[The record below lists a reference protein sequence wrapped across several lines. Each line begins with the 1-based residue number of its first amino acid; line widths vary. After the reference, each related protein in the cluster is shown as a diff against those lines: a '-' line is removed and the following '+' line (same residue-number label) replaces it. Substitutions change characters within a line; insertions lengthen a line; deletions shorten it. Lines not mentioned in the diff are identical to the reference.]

1 MIQVYII
8 SLKESQRRLDTEKL
22 VLESNEK
29 FKGRCVFQIFDAISP
44 KHEDFEKFVQEL
56 YDAQSML
63 KSDWFHSDY
72 CYQELLPQEFGCY
85 LSHYLLW
92 KECVKTNQP
101 VVILEDDV
109 TLESNFMQ
117 ALEDCLKSPFDFV
130 RLYGHYWGGHK
141 TNLCALPIYTEAEE
155 ADYTEAEETD
165 YYIKA
170 EAPIENHEVTP
181 PNSTQDTQQDFI
193 NETQQNPK
201 EPFEPCKIAPQKISF
216 NQVVFKK
223 IKRKLNHFIG
233 NILARTEVYK
243 KLVAKYDEL
252 TGKYDELTGKYDELT
267 GKYDELTGKYDELTG
282 KYDEL
287 TGKYDELT
295 GKYDELTGKYD
306 ELTGKY
312 DELTGK
318 YDELTGKYDEL
329 TGKYESLLAKEANIK
344 ETFWERRADNEK
356 EAFFLEHFY
365 LTSVYVSTTAGY
377 YITPKGTK
385 TFIEATERFKIIE
398 PVDMFINNPTYHDI
412 ANFTYMPC
420 PVSLN
425 KHAFNSTIQNAKKP
439 DISLK
444 PPKKS
449 YFDNLFYHQL
459 NTRKCLRAFH
469 KYSKQYD
476 HLKTPKE
483 V

>member
-1 MIQVYII
+1 MTQVYII

-22 VLESNEK
+22 VSESNEK

-92 KECVKTNQP
+92 KECVKLNQP
-101 VVILEDDV
+101 VVILEDDI

-141 TNLCALPIYTEAEE
+141 TNLCTLPIYTETEE
-155 ADYTEAEETD
+155 
-165 YYIKA
+165 A

-181 PNSTQDTQQDFI
+181 PPPNPTQDAQQDSIIETQQD
-193 NETQQNPK
+193 PK
-201 EPFEPCKIAPQKISF
+201 GLSEPCKIAPQKTSF

-243 KLVAKYDEL
+243 KL
-252 TGKYDELTGKYDELT
+252 
-267 GKYDELTGKYDELTG
+267 
-282 KYDEL
+282 
-287 TGKYDELT
+287 
-295 GKYDELTGKYD
+295 
-306 ELTGKY
+306 
-312 DELTGK
+312 
-318 YDELTGKYDEL
+318 TGKYDEL
-329 TGKYESLLAKEANIK
+329 TGKYESLLAKETNIK
-344 ETFWERRADNEK
+344 ETFWERRADSEE

-365 LTSVYVSTTAGY
+365 LTSVYVATTAGY
-377 YITPKGTK
+377 YLTPKGAK

-398 PVDMFINNPTYHDI
+398 PVDMFMNNPTYHDV
-412 ANFTYMPC
+412 ANLTYLPC
-420 PVSLN
+420 PISLN

-444 PPKKS
+444 PPRKS
-449 YFDNLFYHQL
+449 YFDNLFYHKFNAQ
-459 NTRKCLRAFH
+459 KCLKAFH
-469 KYSKQYD
+469 KYSKQYAP
-476 HLKTPKE
+476 LKTPKE

>member
-44 KHEDFEKFVQEL
+44 KHQDFEKFVQEL

-101 VVILEDDV
+101 VVILEDDAA
-109 TLESNFMQ
+109 LESNFMQ

-141 TNLCALPIYTEAEE
+141 TDLHALPIYTEAEE
-155 ADYTEAEETD
+155 TD
-165 YYIKA
+165 YI
-170 EAPIENHEVTP
+170 ESEVPIENHEVTP
-181 PNSTQDTQQDFI
+181 PPPNPAQDTQQDLI
-193 NETQQNPK
+193 IETQQNPK
-201 EPFEPCKIAPQKISF
+201 EPSEPCKIAPPKISF

-233 NILARTEVYK
+233 NILARTEVHK
-243 KLVAKYDEL
+243 KLVAKYDDL
-252 TGKYDELTGKYDELT
+252 TGKYDDLTEKYDDLTEKYDDLTGKYDDLT
-267 GKYDELTGKYDELTG
+267 GKYDDLTEKYDDLT
-282 KYDEL
+282 E
-287 TGKYDELT
+287 
-295 GKYDELTGKYD
+295 
-306 ELTGKY
+306 
-312 DELTGK
+312 
-318 YDELTGKYDEL
+318 
-329 TGKYESLLAKEANIK
+329 KYESLLTKETNIK
-344 ETFWERRADNEK
+344 ETFWERRADSEK

-377 YITPKGTK
+377 YLTPKGAK

-412 ANFTYMPC
+412 ANFTYVPC

-449 YFDNLFYHQL
+449 YFDNLFYNQL
-459 NTRKCLRAFH
+459 NTKKCLRAFH
-469 KYSKQYD
+469 KYSRQYD

>member
-44 KHEDFEKFVQEL
+44 KHQDFEKFVQEL
-56 YDAQSML
+56 YDVQSML

-109 TLESNFMQ
+109 ALESNFMQ

-141 TNLCALPIYTEAEE
+141 TNLCALPIYTEI
-155 ADYTEAEETD
+155 EETD
-165 YYIKA
+165 YTEIEETDYTEIEET

-181 PNSTQDTQQDFI
+181 PPPNSTQDTQQDFV

-201 EPFEPCKIAPQKISF
+201 EPSNPCKIAPQKISF

-223 IKRKLNHFIG
+223 IKRKLNHFMG

-243 KLVAKYDEL
+243 KLVAKYDDL
-252 TGKYDELTGKYDELT
+252 TGKYDDLTGKYDDLT
-267 GKYDELTGKYDELTG
+267 GKYDDLTGKYDDLTG
-282 KYDEL
+282 KYD
-287 TGKYDELT
+287 D
-295 GKYDELTGKYD
+295 
-306 ELTGKY
+306 
-312 DELTGK
+312 
-318 YDELTGKYDEL
+318 L
-329 TGKYESLLAKEANIK
+329 TGKYESLLAKETNIK
-344 ETFWERRADNEK
+344 ETFWERRADSEK

-377 YITPKGTK
+377 YLTPKGAK

-412 ANFTYMPC
+412 ANFTYVPC
-420 PVSLN
+420 PISLN

-449 YFDNLFYHQL
+449 YFDNLFYNQL
-459 NTRKCLRAFH
+459 NTKKCLRAFH
-469 KYSKQYD
+469 KYSRQYD

>member
-1 MIQVYII
+1 MTQVYII

-22 VLESNEK
+22 VSESNEK

-56 YDAQSML
+56 YDTQSML

-72 CYQELLPQEFGCY
+72 CYKELLPQEFGCY
-85 LSHYLLW
+85 LSHYFLW

-109 TLESNFMQ
+109 ALESNFMQ

-141 TNLCALPIYTEAEE
+141 TNLHSLPIYTE
-155 ADYTEAEETD
+155 TKEAEV
-165 YYIKA
+165 
-170 EAPIENHEVTP
+170 PIENYEVTP
-181 PNSTQDTQQDFI
+181 PPNPTQDAQQDCI
-193 NETQQNPK
+193 IETQQEELSN
-201 EPFEPCKIAPQKISF
+201 PCKIAPQKISF

-243 KLVAKYDEL
+243 NIVGKYDDLTTKYDDLTKKYDDLTKNLNKNIAEKYDEL
-252 TGKYDELTGKYDELT
+252 M
-267 GKYDELTGKYDELTG
+267 
-282 KYDEL
+282 
-287 TGKYDELT
+287 
-295 GKYDELTGKYD
+295 
-306 ELTGKY
+306 
-312 DELTGK
+312 
-318 YDELTGKYDEL
+318 
-329 TGKYESLLAKEANIK
+329 GKYESLLAKETNIK
-344 ETFWERRADNEK
+344 ETFWERRADSEE

-365 LTSVYVSTTAGY
+365 LTSVYVATTAGY
-377 YITPKGTK
+377 YLTPKGAK

-398 PVDMFINNPTYHDI
+398 PVDMFMNNPTYHDV
-412 ANFTYMPC
+412 ANLTYLPC

-439 DISLK
+439 DISLSG
-444 PPKKS
+444 PKKS
-449 YFDNLFYHQL
+449 YLDNLLYDQL
-459 NTRKCLRAFH
+459 NTRKCLKAFH
-469 KYSKQYD
+469 KYSRRYAP
-476 HLKTPKE
+476 LKTPKE

>member
-1 MIQVYII
+1 MLKSMLYYLGVHLTQVYII

-22 VLESNEK
+22 VSESNEK

-56 YDAQSML
+56 YDSSSLL

-92 KECVKTNQP
+92 KECVKLDEP

-109 TLESNFMQ
+109 ALESNFMQ

-141 TNLCALPIYTEAEE
+141 TNLHSLPIYTETEE
-155 ADYTEAEETD
+155 A
-165 YYIKA
+165 KA
-170 EAPIENHEVTP
+170 PMEKTPIENYEVTP
-181 PNSTQDTQQDFI
+181 PPPNPTQDAQQDCIIETQQD
-193 NETQQNPK
+193 PK
-201 EPFEPCKIAPQKISF
+201 ELSEPCKNSTPKTSF
-216 NQVVFKK
+216 NPVIFRK
-223 IKRKLNHFIG
+223 IKRKLNRFIG
-233 NILARTEVYK
+233 SILARTEVYK
-243 KLVAKYDEL
+243 NVVAKYDDL
-252 TGKYDELTGKYDELT
+252 TTKYDDLTTKYDDLT
-267 GKYDELTGKYDELTG
+267 TKYDDLTTKYDDLT
-282 KYDEL
+282 KNLNKNIAE
-287 TGKYDELT
+287 
-295 GKYDELTGKYD
+295 
-306 ELTGKY
+306 
-312 DELTGK
+312 
-318 YDELTGKYDEL
+318 KYDEL
-329 TGKYESLLAKEANIK
+329 TGKYESLLAKETNIK
-344 ETFWERRADNEK
+344 ETFWERRADSEK

-365 LTSVYVSTTAGY
+365 LTSVYVASTAGY
-377 YITPKGTK
+377 YITPKGAK

-398 PVDMFINNPTYHDI
+398 PVDMFMNNPTYHDV
-412 ANFTYMPC
+412 ANLTYLPC
-420 PVSLN
+420 PISLN

-444 PPKKS
+444 PPRKS

-469 KYSKQYD
+469 KYSRRYAP
-476 HLKTPKE
+476 LKTPKE

>member
-1 MIQVYII
+1 MTQVYII

-63 KSDWFHSDY
+63 KSDWFHSDW
-72 CYQELLPQEFGCY
+72 CRGELLPQEFGCY

-92 KECVKTNQP
+92 KECVKLNQP

-109 TLESNFMQ
+109 ALESNFMQ
-117 ALEDCLKSPFDFV
+117 ALEDCMKSPFDFV

-141 TNLCALPIYTEAEE
+141 TNLCALPIYTENENEE
-155 ADYTEAEETD
+155 VEAPMENHAEAEVPMEKT
-165 YYIKA
+165 
-170 EAPIENHEVTP
+170 PIENYEVTP
-181 PNSTQDTQQDFI
+181 PNPTQDAQQDFI
-193 NETQQNPK
+193 IETQQDPK
-201 EPFEPCKIAPQKISF
+201 GLSEPCKIAPQKISF
-216 NQVVFKK
+216 NPVIFRK
-223 IKRKLNHFIG
+223 IKRKLNRFIG
-233 NILARTEVYK
+233 SILARTEVYK
-243 KLVAKYDEL
+243 NIV
-252 TGKYDELTGKYDELT
+252 
-267 GKYDELTGKYDELTG
+267 
-282 KYDEL
+282 
-287 TGKYDELT
+287 
-295 GKYDELTGKYD
+295 
-306 ELTGKY
+306 GKY

-329 TGKYESLLAKEANIK
+329 TGKYESLLAKETNIK
-344 ETFWERRADNEK
+344 ETFWERRADSEK

-365 LTSVYVSTTAGY
+365 LTSVYVASTAGY
-377 YITPKGTK
+377 YLTPKGAK

-398 PVDMFINNPTYHDI
+398 PVDMFINNPTYHNV
-412 ANFTYMPC
+412 ANFTYLPC

-449 YFDNLFYHQL
+449 YFDNLFYDQL
-459 NTRKCLRAFH
+459 NTRKCLKAFH
-469 KYSKQYD
+469 KYSRQYAP
-476 HLKTPKE
+476 LKTPKE

>member
-22 VLESNEK
+22 VSKSNEK

-72 CYQELLPQEFGCY
+72 CYQELLPREFGCY

-92 KECVKTNQP
+92 KECVKTDQP
-101 VVILEDDV
+101 VVILEDDAR
-109 TLESNFMQ
+109 LESNFMQ

-155 ADYTEAEETD
+155 ADYIEAQ
-165 YYIKA
+165 
-170 EAPIENHEVTP
+170 APIENHEVTP
-181 PNSTQDTQQDFI
+181 PNSTQDTQQDLI
-193 NETQQNPK
+193 IDTQQNPK
-201 EPFEPCKIAPQKISF
+201 EPSDPCKIAPQKISF

-233 NILARTEVYK
+233 NILARTEVHK
-243 KLVAKYDEL
+243 KLVAKYDDL
-252 TGKYDELTGKYDELT
+252 TGKYDDLTGKYD
-267 GKYDELTGKYDELTG
+267 D
-282 KYDEL
+282 
-287 TGKYDELT
+287 
-295 GKYDELTGKYD
+295 
-306 ELTGKY
+306 
-312 DELTGK
+312 
-318 YDELTGKYDEL
+318 L
-329 TGKYESLLAKEANIK
+329 TGKYESLLAKETNIK
-344 ETFWERRADNEK
+344 ETFWERRADSEK

-365 LTSVYVSTTAGY
+365 LTSVYVASTAGY
-377 YITPKGTK
+377 YLTPKGAK

-398 PVDMFINNPTYHDI
+398 PVDMFINNPTYHDV
-412 ANFTYMPC
+412 ATLTYLPL

-444 PPKKS
+444 PSKKS

-459 NTRKCLRAFH
+459 NTKKCLRAFH

>member
-1 MIQVYII
+1 MISVYII

-63 KSDWFHSDY
+63 KSDWFHSDW
-72 CYQELLPQEFGCY
+72 CRGELLPQEFGCY

-92 KECVKTNQP
+92 KECVKLNQP

-109 TLESNFMQ
+109 ALESNFMQ

-130 RLYGHYWGGHK
+130 KLFGWYWNFHK
-141 TNLCALPIYTEAEE
+141 TNLHTLPLERDAVESVGETPIEDHAKTKEAEV
-155 ADYTEAEETD
+155 
-165 YYIKA
+165 
-170 EAPIENHEVTP
+170 PIENHEVTP
-181 PNSTQDTQQDFI
+181 PPPNSAQDVQQDSIIETQQD
-193 NETQQNPK
+193 PK
-201 EPFEPCKIAPQKISF
+201 ELSEPCKIAPQKTSF
-216 NQVVFKK
+216 NPVVFKK

-233 NILARTEVYK
+233 SILARTEVYK
-243 KLVAKYDEL
+243 KLTGKYDDL
-252 TGKYDELTGKYDELT
+252 TGKYDDLTGKYDDLT
-267 GKYDELTGKYDELTG
+267 GKYDDLTGKYD
-282 KYDEL
+282 D
-287 TGKYDELT
+287 
-295 GKYDELTGKYD
+295 
-306 ELTGKY
+306 LTGKY

-344 ETFWERRADNEK
+344 ETFWERRADSEK

-365 LTSVYVSTTAGY
+365 LTSVYVASTAGY
-377 YITPKGTK
+377 YITPKGAK

-398 PVDMFINNPTYHDI
+398 PVDMFINNPTYHDV
-412 ANFTYMPC
+412 ATLTYLPL

-425 KHAFNSTIQNAKKP
+425 KHCKISTIQNLKKS
-439 DISLK
+439 DISLSG
-444 PPKKS
+444 PKKS
-449 YFDNLFYHQL
+449 YLDNLLYDQL
-459 NTRKCLRAFH
+459 NTRKCLKAFH
-469 KYSKQYD
+469 KYSKQYAP
-476 HLKTPKE
+476 LKTPKE

>member
-1 MIQVYII
+1 MISVYII

-22 VLESNEK
+22 VSESNEK

-63 KSDWFHSDY
+63 KSDWFHSDW
-72 CYQELLPQEFGCY
+72 CCGELLPQEFGCY

-109 TLESNFMQ
+109 ALESNFMQ

-130 RLYGHYWGGHK
+130 KLFGWYWNFHK
-141 TNLCALPIYTEAEE
+141 TNLRTLPLERDAVESMGETPIEDHAKTKEAEV
-155 ADYTEAEETD
+155 
-165 YYIKA
+165 
-170 EAPIENHEVTP
+170 PIENYEVTP
-181 PNSTQDTQQDFI
+181 PPPNPTQDAQQDCIIETQQD
-193 NETQQNPK
+193 PK
-201 EPFEPCKIAPQKISF
+201 ELSEPCKIAPQKTSF
-216 NQVVFKK
+216 NPVIFRK
-223 IKRKLNHFIG
+223 IKRKLNRFIG
-233 NILARTEVYK
+233 SILARTEVYK
-243 KLVAKYDEL
+243 NIV
-252 TGKYDELTGKYDELT
+252 
-267 GKYDELTGKYDELTG
+267 
-282 KYDEL
+282 
-287 TGKYDELT
+287 

-344 ETFWERRADNEK
+344 ETFWERRADSEK
-356 EAFFLEHFY
+356 EALFLEHFY
-365 LTSVYVSTTAGY
+365 LTSVYVASTAGY
-377 YITPKGTK
+377 YITPKGAK

-398 PVDMFINNPTYHDI
+398 PVDMFINNPTYHDV
-412 ANFTYMPC
+412 ATLTYLPL

-425 KHAFNSTIQNAKKP
+425 KHCKISTIQNLKKS
-439 DISLK
+439 DISLSG
-444 PPKKS
+444 PKKS
-449 YFDNLFYHQL
+449 YLDNLLYDQL
-459 NTRKCLRAFH
+459 NTRKCLKAFH
-469 KYSKQYD
+469 KYSRRYAP
-476 HLKTPKE
+476 LKTPKE

>member
-72 CYQELLPQEFGCY
+72 CYQELLPREFGCY
-85 LSHYLLW
+85 LSHYFLW

-109 TLESNFMQ
+109 ALESNFMQ

-141 TNLCALPIYTEAEE
+141 TNLCTLPICTEAKGT
-155 ADYTEAEETD
+155 DYIEIEET
-165 YYIKA
+165 

-181 PNSTQDTQQDFI
+181 PPPNSTQDTQQDLI
-193 NETQQNPK
+193 IETQQK
-201 EPFEPCKIAPQKISF
+201 EPSEPCKIAPQKISF

-243 KLVAKYDEL
+243 KLVAKYDDLTRKYDDLTRKYDDL
-252 TGKYDELTGKYDELT
+252 TGKYDDLTGKYD
-267 GKYDELTGKYDELTG
+267 D
-282 KYDEL
+282 
-287 TGKYDELT
+287 
-295 GKYDELTGKYD
+295 
-306 ELTGKY
+306 
-312 DELTGK
+312 
-318 YDELTGKYDEL
+318 L

-356 EAFFLEHFY
+356 EALFLEHFY

-377 YITPKGTK
+377 YLTPKGAK

-398 PVDMFINNPTYHDI
+398 PVDMFINNPTYHGI
-412 ANFTYMPC
+412 ANFTYVPC
-420 PVSLN
+420 PISLN

-449 YFDNLFYHQL
+449 YFDNLFYNQL

-469 KYSKQYD
+469 KYSKQYN

>member
-1 MIQVYII
+1 M
-8 SLKESQRRLDTEKL
+8 
-22 VLESNEK
+22 
-29 FKGRCVFQIFDAISP
+29 
-44 KHEDFEKFVQEL
+44 
-56 YDAQSML
+56 
-63 KSDWFHSDY
+63 
-72 CYQELLPQEFGCY
+72 
-85 LSHYLLW
+85 
-92 KECVKTNQP
+92 
-101 VVILEDDV
+101 
-109 TLESNFMQ
+109 
-117 ALEDCLKSPFDFV
+117 
-130 RLYGHYWGGHK
+130 
-141 TNLCALPIYTEAEE
+141 
-155 ADYTEAEETD
+155 
-165 YYIKA
+165 
-170 EAPIENHEVTP
+170 
-181 PNSTQDTQQDFI
+181 
-193 NETQQNPK
+193 
-201 EPFEPCKIAPQKISF
+201 
-216 NQVVFKK
+216 VFKK

-243 KLVAKYDEL
+243 KLLA
-252 TGKYDELTGKYDELT
+252 
-267 GKYDELTGKYDELTG
+267 
-282 KYDEL
+282 
-287 TGKYDELT
+287 KYDELT

-344 ETFWERRADNEK
+344 ETFWERRADSEK

-365 LTSVYVSTTAGY
+365 LTSVYVASTAGY
-377 YITPKGTK
+377 YLTHKGAK

-412 ANFTYMPC
+412 ANFTYVPC

-459 NTRKCLRAFH
+459 NTKKCLRAFH
-469 KYSKQYD
+469 KYSKQYAP
-476 HLKTPKE
+476 LKTPKE

>member
-1 MIQVYII
+1 M
-8 SLKESQRRLDTEKL
+8 KTMKL
-22 VLESNEK
+22 PPPHNPT
-29 FKGRCVFQIFDAISP
+29 Q
-44 KHEDFEKFVQEL
+44 
-56 YDAQSML
+56 DAQ
-63 KSDWFHSDY
+63 
-72 CYQELLPQEFGCY
+72 Q
-85 LSHYLLW
+85 
-92 KECVKTNQP
+92 
-101 VVILEDDV
+101 
-109 TLESNFMQ
+109 
-117 ALEDCLKSPFDFV
+117 DC
-130 RLYGHYWGGHK
+130 
-141 TNLCALPIYTEAEE
+141 I
-155 ADYTEAEETD
+155 
-165 YYIKA
+165 I
-170 EAPIENHEVTP
+170 
-181 PNSTQDTQQDFI
+181 
-193 NETQQNPK
+193 ETQQEELSN
-201 EPFEPCKIAPQKISF
+201 PCKIAPQKISF
-216 NQVVFKK
+216 NPVIFRK
-223 IKRKLNHFIG
+223 IKRKLNRFIG
-233 NILARTEVYK
+233 SILARTEVYK
-243 KLVAKYDEL
+243 NIV
-252 TGKYDELTGKYDELT
+252 
-267 GKYDELTGKYDELTG
+267 
-282 KYDEL
+282 
-287 TGKYDELT
+287 

-344 ETFWERRADNEK
+344 ETFWERRADSEK

-365 LTSVYVSTTAGY
+365 LTSVYVASTAGY
-377 YITPKGTK
+377 YLTPKGAK

-412 ANFTYMPC
+412 ANFTYVPC

-459 NTRKCLRAFH
+459 NTKKCLRAFH

>member
-1 MIQVYII
+1 MICVYII

-72 CYQELLPQEFGCY
+72 CYQELLPREFGCY
-85 LSHYLLW
+85 LSHYFLW

-101 VVILEDDV
+101 VVILEDDAM
-109 TLESNFMQ
+109 LESNFMQ

-141 TNLCALPIYTEAEE
+141 TNLCTLPIYTETKEV
-155 ADYTEAEETD
+155 DYTEAEV
-165 YYIKA
+165 
-170 EAPIENHEVTP
+170 PIENHEVTP
-181 PNSTQDTQQDFI
+181 PPPNPTQDTQQDLI
-193 NETQQNPK
+193 IETQQK
-201 EPFEPCKIAPQKISF
+201 EPSEPCKIEPQKISF

-233 NILARTEVYK
+233 NILARTEVHK
-243 KLVAKYDEL
+243 KLLAKYDDL
-252 TGKYDELTGKYDELT
+252 TGKYDDLTGKYDDLT
-267 GKYDELTGKYDELTG
+267 GKYDDLTGKYDDLTG
-282 KYDEL
+282 KYDDL
-287 TGKYDELT
+287 TGKYDDLT
-295 GKYDELTGKYD
+295 K
-306 ELTGKY
+306 
-312 DELTGK
+312 
-318 YDELTGKYDEL
+318 
-329 TGKYESLLAKEANIK
+329 KYESLLAKEANIK
-344 ETFWERRADNEK
+344 ETFWERRADSEK

-365 LTSVYVSTTAGY
+365 LTSVYVASTTGY
-377 YITPKGTK
+377 YITPKGAK

-398 PVDMFINNPTYHDI
+398 PVDMFISNPTYHDV
-412 ANFTYMPC
+412 ATLTYLPL

-449 YFDNLFYHQL
+449 YFDNLFYHKF
-459 NTRKCLRAFH
+459 NTRKCLKAFH
-469 KYSKQYD
+469 KYSKQYAP
-476 HLKTPKE
+476 LKTPKE

>member
-1 MIQVYII
+1 MISVYII

-22 VLESNEK
+22 VSESNEK

-72 CYQELLPQEFGCY
+72 CYQELLPREFGCY
-85 LSHYLLW
+85 LSHYFLW
-92 KECVKTNQP
+92 KECLKTNQP

-109 TLESNFMQ
+109 ALESNFMQ

-141 TNLCALPIYTEAEE
+141 TNLCALPIYTEDEE
-155 ADYTEAEETD
+155 AEAPIENH
-165 YYIKA
+165 A
-170 EAPIENHEVTP
+170 EAKASIEKTPIENHEVTP
-181 PNSTQDTQQDFI
+181 PPPNPAQDTQQDFI
-193 NETQQNPK
+193 IEMQQDPK
-201 EPFEPCKIAPQKISF
+201 ELPEPCKIAPQKISF
-216 NQVVFKK
+216 SQVVFKK

-243 KLVAKYDEL
+243 K
-252 TGKYDELTGKYDELT
+252 
-267 GKYDELTGKYDELTG
+267 
-282 KYDEL
+282 L

-356 EAFFLEHFY
+356 EALFLEHFY
-365 LTSVYVSTTAGY
+365 LTSVYVATTAGY
-377 YITPKGTK
+377 YITPKGAK
-385 TFIEATERFKIIE
+385 TFIDATERFKIIE
-398 PVDMFINNPTYHDI
+398 PVDMFINNPTYHNV
-412 ANFTYMPC
+412 ANFTYLPC

-444 PPKKS
+444 PPRKS
-449 YFDNLFYHQL
+449 YFDNLFYNQL

-469 KYSKQYD
+469 KYSKQYAP
-476 HLKTPKE
+476 LKTPKE

>member
-1 MIQVYII
+1 
-8 SLKESQRRLDTEKL
+8 
-22 VLESNEK
+22 
-29 FKGRCVFQIFDAISP
+29 
-44 KHEDFEKFVQEL
+44 
-56 YDAQSML
+56 
-63 KSDWFHSDY
+63 
-72 CYQELLPQEFGCY
+72 
-85 LSHYLLW
+85 
-92 KECVKTNQP
+92 
-101 VVILEDDV
+101 
-109 TLESNFMQ
+109 
-117 ALEDCLKSPFDFV
+117 
-130 RLYGHYWGGHK
+130 
-141 TNLCALPIYTEAEE
+141 
-155 ADYTEAEETD
+155 
-165 YYIKA
+165 
-170 EAPIENHEVTP
+170 P

-193 NETQQNPK
+193 NETQDPK
-201 EPFEPCKIAPQKISF
+201 EPSSPCKIAPQKISF

-223 IKRKLNHFIG
+223 IKKKLNHFIG

-282 KYDEL
+282 KY
-287 TGKYDELT
+287 
-295 GKYDELTGKYD
+295 
-306 ELTGKY
+306 
-312 DELTGK
+312 
-318 YDELTGKYDEL
+318 
-329 TGKYESLLAKEANIK
+329 ESLLAKEANIK
-344 ETFWERRADNEK
+344 ETFWERRADSEK

-377 YITPKGTK
+377 YLTPKGAK

-412 ANFTYMPC
+412 ANFTYVPC

>member
-72 CYQELLPQEFGCY
+72 CYQELLPREFGCY
-85 LSHYLLW
+85 LSHYFLW

-101 VVILEDDV
+101 IVILEDDV
-109 TLESNFMQ
+109 ALESNFMQ

-141 TNLCALPIYTEAEE
+141 TNLCALPIYTEV
-155 ADYTEAEETD
+155 EETD
-165 YYIKA
+165 YIEA
-170 EAPIENHEVTP
+170 EAPETPIENNEVTPPP

-201 EPFEPCKIAPQKISF
+201 EPSEPCKIAPQKISF

-243 KLVAKYDEL
+243 KLVAKYDDL
-252 TGKYDELTGKYDELT
+252 TGKYDDLTGKYDDLT
-267 GKYDELTGKYDELTG
+267 GKYDD
-282 KYDEL
+282 
-287 TGKYDELT
+287 
-295 GKYDELTGKYD
+295 
-306 ELTGKY
+306 
-312 DELTGK
+312 
-318 YDELTGKYDEL
+318 L

-344 ETFWERRADNEK
+344 ETFWERRADSEK

-377 YITPKGTK
+377 YLTPKGAK

-412 ANFTYMPC
+412 ANFTYVPC

-439 DISLK
+439 DFSLK

-449 YFDNLFYHQL
+449 YWDNLFYHQL
-459 NTRKCLRAFH
+459 NTKKCLRAFH
-469 KYSKQYD
+469 KYSKQYAP
-476 HLKTPKE
+476 LKTPKE

>member
-72 CYQELLPQEFGCY
+72 CYQELLPREFGCY

-109 TLESNFMQ
+109 ALESNFMQ

-141 TNLCALPIYTEAEE
+141 TNLCALPIYTEAEV
-155 ADYTEAEETD
+155 
-165 YYIKA
+165 
-170 EAPIENHEVTP
+170 PIENHEVTP
-181 PNSTQDTQQDFI
+181 PPPTNSAQDTQQDFV

-201 EPFEPCKIAPQKISF
+201 EPSDPCKIAPQKISF

-243 KLVAKYDEL
+243 KLLAKYDDLTGKYDDLTGKYDDL
-252 TGKYDELTGKYDELT
+252 TGKYDELTGKYD
-267 GKYDELTGKYDELTG
+267 D
-282 KYDEL
+282 
-287 TGKYDELT
+287 
-295 GKYDELTGKYD
+295 
-306 ELTGKY
+306 
-312 DELTGK
+312 LTGK

-329 TGKYESLLAKEANIK
+329 TGKYESLLAKETNIK
-344 ETFWERRADNEK
+344 ETFWERRADSEK

-377 YITPKGTK
+377 YLTPKGAK

-398 PVDMFINNPTYHDI
+398 PVDMFINNPTYHDV
-412 ANFTYMPC
+412 ANFTYVPC

-469 KYSKQYD
+469 KYSKQYAP
-476 HLKTPKE
+476 LKTPKG